1 MKKKIQTQTDTTSYL
16 VKKDFLDKET
26 GEEHRVNT
34 TVQLRSE
41 RGLELS
47 ISGYVQKIE
56 EDGDGEEENEVFTEQ
71 L

>member
-1 MKKKIQTQTDTTSYL
+1 VKKKTQTNTPSYL
-16 VKKDFLDKET
+16 VKKDFIDKET

-56 EDGDGEEENEVFTEQ
+56 EDGEEEYEVPTEQ